1 MKVIAVLAALLAAAL
16 PAMPQGKP
24 AVTRAALAALETSF
38 DGRVASL
45 GQEEPFDLLGGTR
58 GIYLEGFGVVF
69 TTELS
74 PIVTPTISPFRPTIS
89 KEMTEKIHQKK
100 LERIPLLKQAM
111 REMLVSAAAALE
123 ALPAGEQIAVGVTL
137 LYYSWEDRSGLP
149 AQILMQA
156 PRRSLLGLRP
166 GHSAD
171 APLAAAIRLR
181 EF

>member
-16 PAMPQGKP
+16 PAMPAEKP

-149 AQILMQA
+149 SQILMQA
-156 PRRSLLGLRP
+156 PKRRLLDLRP
-166 GHSAD
+166 GESVE